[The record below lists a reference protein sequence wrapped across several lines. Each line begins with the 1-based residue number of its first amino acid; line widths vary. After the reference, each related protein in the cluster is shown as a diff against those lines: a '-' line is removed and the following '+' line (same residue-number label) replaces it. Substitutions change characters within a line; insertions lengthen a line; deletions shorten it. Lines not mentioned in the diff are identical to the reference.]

1 MGKLLTVIGTLLL
14 LGFSQVGLAQLDRPA
29 FSSFSQQSA
38 GQQIP
43 LPLEQAFP
51 YFVSELSPGKY
62 RVSWNLAAGHYLYRH
77 AFQFT
82 FRQSEDSETLEVEYS
97 LPNGI
102 QKTDQ
107 FFGQIE
113 AYYNQVSV
121 DLELTTVPGPNAVL
135 IIQYQGCADWGFCYP
150 PQRAPFPLVA
160 P

>member
-1 MGKLLTVIGTLLL
+1 MGKFLTLKSLLL
-14 LGFSQVGLAQLDRPA
+14 LLCLPQQGMSQLDRPA
-29 FSSFSQQSA
+29 FSSFSQQSP
-38 GQQIP
+38 GQQLP

-62 RVSWNLAAGHYLYRH
+62 RVTWNLAAGHYLYRH

-82 FRQSEDSETLEVEYS
+82 LRQSEEGEALEVDFS
-97 LPNGI
+97 LPEGI

-121 DLELTTVPGPNAVL
+121 DLELTTVPGPDAIL
-135 IIQYQGCADWGFCYP
+135 MIQYQGCADWGFCYP
-150 PQRAPFPLVA
+150 PQRAPFLLTP
-160 P
+160 